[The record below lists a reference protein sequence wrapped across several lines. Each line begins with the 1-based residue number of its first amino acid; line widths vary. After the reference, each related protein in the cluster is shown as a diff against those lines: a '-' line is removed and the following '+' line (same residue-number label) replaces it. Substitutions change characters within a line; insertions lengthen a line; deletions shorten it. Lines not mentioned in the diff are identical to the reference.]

1 MSDLTWVR
9 PESVGELAHRLSREG
24 VIPHGGGT
32 GLLSRRLDGAV
43 LADLS
48 GLGLEYLE
56 QADFSLEIGAMVT
69 YTRLVEHLR
78 AEAPDHV
85 LRKSLEH
92 AASSP
97 LRNRITIGGSVSM
110 SPLWSSLMGPLVAL
124 EGTVHLIGAEEGS
137 FPITE
142 YLTRLELRK
151 HTAVTGVTVPI
162 DPQWRSHYVRF
173 VRTRFDYPLFTTTI
187 LLKEEAGVVSGA
199 RLVVTGTKRRYARLT
214 ELEERLT
221 GATLF
226 GIRIAPEDL
235 GAHMPARQ
243 GYSEEYLLHRA
254 AVEIERGL
262 GELAGKSGDAKG
274 AEA

>member
-48 GLGLEYLE
+48 ALGLEYLE
-56 QADFSLEIGAMVT
+56 QGESSLEIGAMVT

-124 EGTVHLIGAEEGS
+124 EATVHLVGAEQRS

-142 YLTRLELRK
+142 YLSEPRLRK

-162 DPQWRSHYVRF
+162 DPQWSSRYARF

-187 LLKEEAGVVSGA
+187 LLKEEAGVVVGA

-221 GATLF
+221 GATLS

-235 GAHMPARQ
+235 GVRMPARQ

-262 GELAGKSGDAKG
+262 EGLAVKSGDAKG

>member
-48 GLGLEYLE
+48 ALGLEYLE
-56 QADFSLEIGAMVT
+56 HVDSSLEVGAMVT

-124 EGTVHLIGAEEGS
+124 EATVHLIGAEEGS
-137 FPITE
+137 FPFTE
-142 YLTRLELRK
+142 YLSEPQLRK
-151 HTAVTGVTVPI
+151 HTAVTGLTVPI
-162 DPQWRSHYVRF
+162 DPQWRSHYARF

-187 LLKEEAGVVSGA
+187 LLKEEAGVASGA
-199 RLVVTGTKRRYARLT
+199 RLVVTGTKRRYARLA

-221 GATLF
+221 GATLS

-235 GAHMPARQ
+235 GVSMPARQ

-262 GELAGKSGDAKG
+262 GELAGKSGHAKG